1 MNCDYCGFY
10 NEHPTDHC
18 ERCGAEMPEPECAH
32 CGVEVEWGVVKCEQ
46 CERLE
51 DSADKT
57 PCPSCGAL
65 NTVSA
70 EYCTSCGTPMAV
82 ITRVM
87 KLSRARDREPLETWR
102 VFGIETQMVGRD
114 DEIGQLHEHLDEVIE
129 ETRARVVTVSSKT
142 GLGKSRLLA
151 EFQRALDEA
160 LSEAVYMEAASRD
173 ESGGPYS
180 MFARLLKNRFYIGEG
195 DHPDSAR
202 RKLEE
207 AVVSIVPD
215 EVESERITHLVGH
228 LMGMEF
234 DGSPYV
240 PDIRDS
246 EGAYRLDERSFDA
259 VAELIGADAAKNPL
273 VISLE
278 DLQYA
283 TTQSAALIEHL
294 AERLSDRPILFV
306 LTWNPDEIFLSDV
319 LEDFTVDDHIELKP
333 LSDAEVRAFVRSTLH
348 KAPDVP
354 ETLVENIVDAAHG
367 NPLSVE
373 EILRILIT
381 QGVIDTREAE
391 WEIDEE
397 RLEDVELPTTV
408 EATVRARLAALT
420 EDERDVLGMA
430 ACAGDSFWPE
440 LITSLYRAQQDH
452 RDAVKDYW
460 QDASVDVRIDD
471 VLESL
476 ERKDMIRR
484 RDSDS
489 QVPPYDEYYFKH
501 RIERVTVYED
511 LEAQTKQRHHRLIAQ
526 WLEREIDETNRR
538 TAELVARHF
547 DRARSLERAARK
559 YIEAA
564 DFALT
569 HYANDQAIALYTKGL
584 SYLSDADIDL
594 KLHAFHDLGTVYA
607 VRGEHD
613 QALAYF
619 REMLRYSWLLND
631 LAKGGVAHN
640 KVGRAYRALGEYDH
654 AMQHLQRAL
663 ELFRDASDMRGVAS
677 TLDDIGQIH
686 WVRGRFEDALKY
698 YSAGLQLRREI
709 GDDRSI
715 ALSLNHVG
723 NLYLGRGDL
732 KKAMVYFRE
741 SLALRRKIGDRQ
753 GVADTYNNLAALCLE
768 RGQEEQ
774 ARTLFSEA
782 LEIAQS
788 IGYRTTEAILL
799 NNLGEV
805 SLRLDDLDDAQV
817 YLSDAQDAAE
827 ASGDKRVLVDIHRN
841 TGELLMRRGDMES
854 AIEEVEEALALAGE
868 LDSRTLVGMAKQTMA
883 EILAAVAEDD
893 EAQGDRTGELFEE
906 ASQILREVG
915 SESQLAR
922 CLSSYGEFLLQ
933 RGNKVQ
939 GRARLEVARDL
950 FERLQMRGHW
960 EATNAQLDR
969 L

>member
-1 MNCDYCGFY
+1 MNCSYCGFF
-10 NEHPTDHC
+10 NEIPTDHC
-18 ERCGAEMPEPECAH
+18 ERCGGEIPDPECTQ
-32 CGVEVEWGVVKCEQ
+32 CGVEVDWGVVKCEQ

-57 PCPSCGAL
+57 PCPSCSAL

-102 VFGIETQMVGRD
+102 VFGIETEMVGRD
-114 DEIGQLHEHLDEVIE
+114 DELDTLHHHLESVIDAE
-129 ETRARVVTVSSKT
+129 RARVVTVSSKT

-151 EFQRALDEA
+151 EFNRALDEA

-180 MFARLLKNRFYIGEG
+180 MFARLLENRFYIGEG

-202 RKLEE
+202 RKLQE
-207 AVVSIVPD
+207 AVESIVPD

-234 DGSPYV
+234 DESPYV

-259 VAELIGADAAKNPL
+259 VAELVGADAEKNPL

-319 LEDFTVDDHIELKP
+319 LDDFTVDDDIVLKP
-333 LSDAEVRAFVRSTLH
+333 LSDAEVRTFVRSTLH

-354 ETLVENIVDAAHG
+354 DKLVENIVDAAHG

-381 QGVIDTREAE
+381 QGVIDTRESE
-391 WEIDEE
+391 WQIDEE
-397 RLEDVELPTTV
+397 RLDEVELPTTV

-420 EDERDVLGMA
+420 DDERDVLGMA
-430 ACAGDSFWPE
+430 ACAGDSFWPA
-440 LITSLYRAQQDH
+440 LVTSLYRAQQDH
-452 RDAVKDYW
+452 RDDARDFW
-460 QDASVDVRIDD
+460 QDTEVDQRIDD

-476 ERKDMIRR
+476 ERKDMVRR
-484 RDSDS
+484 RESDS
-489 QVPPYDEYYFKH
+489 RVPPFDEYYFKH
-501 RIERVTVYED
+501 RIERETVYDD
-511 LEAQTKQRHHRLIAQ
+511 LEAQTRQRHHRLIAQ
-526 WLEREIDETNRR
+526 WLEREVDENNRR
-538 TAELVARHF
+538 TIEQVARHF

-564 DFALT
+564 DYALT

-584 SYLSDADIDL
+584 SYLSDSDIGL

-607 VRGEHD
+607 IQGEHD

-631 LAKGGVAHN
+631 HAKGGVAHN
-640 KVGRAYRALGEYDH
+640 KVGRAYRALGEYDD
-654 AMQHLQRAL
+654 AMTHLQRAL

-686 WVRGRFEDALKY
+686 WVRGNYEDALNY
-698 YSAGLQLRREI
+698 YSAGLQLRRQI

-723 NLYLGRGDL
+723 NLHLGRGDL

-741 SLALRRKIGDRQ
+741 SLALRRKVGDRQ

-782 LEIAQS
+782 LDIAQS

-805 SLRLDDLDDAQV
+805 SLRMDELDEAAA
-817 YLSDAQDAAE
+817 YLEKARDAAE
-827 ASGDKRVLVDIHRN
+827 ESGDKRVLVDIHRN
-841 TGELLMRRGDMES
+841 QGELLLRNGSPED
-854 AIEEVEEALALAGE
+854 AVDEVEQALALAEE
-868 LDSRTLVGMAKQTMA
+868 LDSRTLTGVAKQTFA
-883 EILAAVAEDD
+883 EILAELADD
-893 EAQGDRTGELFEE
+893 EAREDQAAELFEE
-906 ASQILREVG
+906 ASDILEDVG

-922 CLSSYGEFLLQ
+922 CLSSYGDFLIA
-933 RGNKVQ
+933 RGNTIQ
-939 GRARLEVARDL
+939 GRQRLEVAREI
-950 FERLQMRGHW
+950 FERLQMRTHW
-960 EATNAQLDR
+960 KATNEHLAR